1 MPKRPNM
8 VAQPELCRCLGSTSG
23 VGGRFMESIALLV
36 SGHTM
41 PYHAMPLHYTTLQY
55 NTYIYTYRYR
65 YTYSYMY
72 IYMYICV
79 CMYMWVR
86 AYVYPYV
93 HIFNRVNVCV
103 YKCIY
108 IYHRRRLLSINPS
121 HLTSISFS
129 CSSI

>member
-8 VAQPELCRCLGSTSG
+8 VAQRELCRCLGSTSG

-41 PYHAMPLHYTTLQY
+41 PYHAMPLHHTTIQY
-55 NTYIYTYRYR
+55 NTYIHIDTD
-65 YTYSYMY
+65 
-72 IYMYICV
+72 IHIHILCV
-79 CMYMWVR
+79 CMYMWVL

-93 HIFNRVNVCV
+93 HIFNRVSVCV
-103 YKCIY
+103 CAYKCVYIY
-108 IYHRRRLLSINPS
+108 TYHRRRLLSINPS

-129 CSSI
+129 CSSISA